1 MSRLL
6 KISLLGLMIAF
17 VSTSAVSVPSYPPL
31 APGYQ
36 RDFFD
41 DQGHLVGRWVNDC
54 DNVHF
59 SQWGVRTD
67 RYTDSPT
74 VCL

>member
-6 KISLLGLMIAF
+6 KMSLLGLMVAL
-17 VSTSAVSVPSYPPL
+17 VSTSALSIPPYPILL
-31 APGYQ
+31 AGYQ

-41 DQGHLVGRWVNDC
+41 DQGNLVGRWVNDC
-54 DNVHF
+54 DNYHF

-67 RYTDSPT
+67 RFKDSPT